1 MKKDLS
7 KGVLYL
13 IPTLLGNSSIELA
26 WPAGNHEI
34 VNSLDT
40 FIVENIRTA
49 RRFLKQAGYTT
60 SFDEVCFYLLDKHT
74 KAEESMSFLDKALAG
89 KDIGLLSEAG
99 CPCIADPGQVIVAR
113 AHELGIEVRPL
124 TGPSSI
130 MLALMASGMN
140 GQAFCFH
147 GYLPIHKNLRVKKIK
162 DFEKASRQT
171 GATQIFMETPFRNM
185 QLLEDLLK
193 NCHPE
198 TSLCIAADLTTSDQ
212 YIRTYTIS
220 RWRNTQVPNLH
231 KRPAVFLLIT

>member
-7 KGVLYL
+7 KGSLYL
-13 IPTLLGNSSIELA
+13 IPTSLGDTGIDLT
-26 WPAGNHEI
+26 WPAQNLKI

-49 RRFLKQAGYTT
+49 RRFLKQAGYAR
-60 SFDEVCFYLLDKHT
+60 SFDEVSFQLLNKHT
-74 KAEESMSFLDKALAG
+74 TTRESMSLLEQAEAG

-99 CPCIADPGQVIVAR
+99 CPCIADPGQVVVAR

-124 TGPSSI
+124 TGSSSI

-147 GYLPIHKNLRVKKIK
+147 GYLPIQKNLRTKKIK
-162 DFEKASRQT
+162 DLEKASRET

-185 QLLEDLLK
+185 QLLADLLK
-193 NCHPE
+193 SCHPG
-198 TSLCIAADLTTSDQ
+198 TRLCIAADLTTSSQ
-212 YIRTYTIS
+212 YIRTHSIKH
-220 RWRNTQVPNLH
+220 WRGIQTLNLH
-231 KRPAVFLLIT
+231 KRPAVFLLLS

>member
-1 MKKDLS
+1 MKDLS

-13 IPTLLGNSSIELA
+13 IPTLLGDTRIELA
-26 WPAGNHEI
+26 WPAGHHEI
-34 VNSLDT
+34 INSLDV

-60 SFDEVCFYLLDKHT
+60 AFDEVNFHVLDKHT
-74 KAEESMSFLDKALAG
+74 MREESMSFLNEAVAG
-89 KDIGLLSEAG
+89 KNLGLLSEAG

-147 GYLPIHKNLRVKKIK
+147 GYLPIQKKLRVKKIK
-162 DFEKASRQT
+162 DLEKASRES

-185 QLLEDLLK
+185 QLLEDMLK

-198 TSLCIAADLTTSDQ
+198 TRFCIAADLTTSNQ
-212 YIRTYTIS
+212 YIRTHAIVQ
-220 RWRNTQVPNLH
+220 WRKTHIPNLH
-231 KRPAVFLLIT
+231 KRPAVFLLHT

>member
-1 MKKDLS
+1 MKDQS

-13 IPTLLGNSSIELA
+13 IPTLLGDTSIELA
-26 WPAGNHEI
+26 WPEEHHGI
-34 VNSLDT
+34 INSLDA

-49 RRFLKQAGYTT
+49 RRFLKQAGYTR
-60 SFDEVCFYLLDKHT
+60 SFDDATFHLLNKHT
-74 KAEESMSFLDKALAG
+74 KTSESISFLNDAVAG
-89 KDIGLLSEAG
+89 KNLGLLSEAG

-140 GQAFCFH
+140 GQAFSFH
-147 GYLPIHKNLRVKKIK
+147 GYLPIQKNLRVKKIK
-162 DFEKASRQT
+162 DLEKASRET

-185 QLLEDLLK
+185 QLLDDVLK

-198 TSLCIAADLTTSDQ
+198 TRLCIAADLTTSNQ
-212 YIRTYTIS
+212 YIRTHTIGH
-220 RWRNTQVPNLH
+220 WRKTHFPNLH
-231 KRPAVFLLIT
+231 KRPAVFLLHT